1 MEQSK
6 GASALKV
13 VLLIFAVV
21 CLVYGLGYLI
31 VPGYLVEIS
40 GGSPVSHGWIRW
52 SGGTLL
58 ALAIGAFMAYRHPAR
73 QRILVTTITW
83 GPLLVG
89 LGLLYSWLT
98 GESTSATWFIAL
110 PTVVSLGL
118 ALLLWWSGQK
128 AKELLKSE

>member
-1 MEQSK
+1 MGQGN
-6 GASALKV
+6 GASTLKA
-13 VLLIFAVV
+13 VLLLFAVV

-31 VPGYLVEIS
+31 VPGFLVDIS
-40 GGSPVSHGWIRW
+40 GGSPVTLGWIRW
-52 SGGTLL
+52 SGGPLL
-58 ALAIGAFMAYRHPAR
+58 ALAIGAFLVYRHPAR
-73 QRILVTTITW
+73 QRILLTAISW
-83 GPLLVG
+83 GALLVG